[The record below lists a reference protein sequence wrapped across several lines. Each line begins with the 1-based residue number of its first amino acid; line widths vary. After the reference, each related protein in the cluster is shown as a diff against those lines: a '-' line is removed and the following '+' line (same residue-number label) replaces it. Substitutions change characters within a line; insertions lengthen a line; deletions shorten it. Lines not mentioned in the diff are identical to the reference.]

1 MLEGTKLESS
11 IMQLRLTGLW
21 RNADFVKLWIGQ
33 TISHAG
39 SGITGV
45 ALPLTAVLVLSATP
59 VQMGILNALDG
70 LAVLL
75 IGLFAGVWV
84 DRLRR
89 RPVLIATD
97 LGRALLLGSI
107 PLAAF
112 LHLLRIEQLYIVGA
126 LTAILTVFFNV
137 ADESFLPALLPQQD
151 LVEGN
156 SKLGAS
162 DSLAEI
168 SGPAVAGPLVQVLGG
183 PVAILFD
190 AVSFLC
196 SALCIGLI
204 RKPEPPQSTAQQQ
217 SFWLEITEGL
227 RLIMGNPLLRA
238 LAGSA

>member
-1 MLEGTKLESS
+1 
-11 IMQLRLTGLW
+11 MQLRLTGLW
-21 RNADFVKLWIGQ
+21 RNVDFVKLWIGQ
-33 TISHAG
+33 TVSNAG
-39 SGITGV
+39 SGITSV

-59 VQMGILNALDG
+59 AQMGILNALDG

-97 LGRALLLGSI
+97 LGRALLLGTI

-112 LHLLRIEQLYIVGA
+112 LHVLRIEQLYIVGA
-126 LTAILTVFFNV
+126 LIGILTVFFNI
-137 ADESFLPALLPQQD
+137 ADESFLPSLIPVED

-156 SKLGAS
+156 SKLGTS

-168 SGPAVAGPLVQVLGG
+168 TGPAIAGPLVQLLGG

-190 AVSFLC
+190 AISFLC

-204 RKPEPPQSTAQQQ
+204 RKPEPPLTLEQRQ
-217 SFWLEITEGL
+217 SFWH
-227 RLIMGNPLLRA
+227 
-238 LAGSA
+238 